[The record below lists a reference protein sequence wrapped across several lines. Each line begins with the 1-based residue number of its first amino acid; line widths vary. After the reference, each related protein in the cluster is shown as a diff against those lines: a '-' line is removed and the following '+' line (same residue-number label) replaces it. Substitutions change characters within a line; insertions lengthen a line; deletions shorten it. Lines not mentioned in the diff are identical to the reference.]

1 MEEKMADTQ
10 TAETVLNPFQANPS
24 GKKMASVIAVYV
36 ILVTS
41 IFVSAGASIVLP
53 IAAEE
58 IGGMDIYSL
67 AMTLSGVSSVALM
80 PLYGYLGAKNPA
92 LRRPLFTASL
102 LISGACIFLRGIASS
117 MWVVVI
123 PSVFLGLYS
132 PAIYI
137 LGYSTIRDMYD
148 QKAAGAYLGIVG
160 TMQGIGLLL
169 GPAVTGLVIA
179 NLGWRALFFIIFPF
193 FILSALLMFF
203 GCKVTKEKTKH
214 MAVAGAFDSL
224 GAVSVMMFLAALLLF
239 LSLGSRAPYGS
250 PLSNVL
256 LAVAI
261 LALALL
267 IVDIKKKGN
276 AAFVPA
282 PALKDINTLCLTI
295 ANFFGNFS
303 VMACTFFLAPFIMY
317 VMGHNAVSTSIANSV
332 YAIIPLFMG
341 PIIGRSIGKAGNA
354 RFVIMWGS
362 GVYRF
367 VLQLA
372 LLFVLSPQTPI
383 WLIYIIMFFA
393 GIYSSAGGV
402 APAVAPQIQLR
413 PEIRQQGN
421 SVIQLGQSFGAS
433 VSIAVYTAVIASR
446 GVEAGFKTALV
457 IAAAAAVIVF
467 FAGIPLKKLEEAK
480 Q

>member
-1 MEEKMADTQ
+1 MADMQATG
-10 TAETVLNPFQANPS
+10 AILNPFQANPS
-24 GKKMASVIAVYV
+24 GKKMMSVIAVYI

-41 IFVSAGASIVLP
+41 IFVSSGASIVLP

-92 LRRPLFTASL
+92 LRRSLFTVSL
-102 LISGACIFLRGIASS
+102 LIPAACIFLRGIATS
-117 MWVVVI
+117 MWIIVI
-123 PSVFLGLYS
+123 PSVFLGMYS

-137 LGYSTIRDMYD
+137 LGYSTVRDMYD
-148 QKAAGAYLGIVG
+148 RKAAGTYLGIVG

-169 GPAVTGLVIA
+169 GPALTGLVIE
-179 NLGWRALFFIIFPF
+179 NLGWRALFFIVFPF
-193 FILSALLMFF
+193 FILAALLMFF
-203 GCKVTKEKTKH
+203 GCKVTKEETKH
-214 MAVAGAFDSL
+214 MAVAGTFDYL

-250 PLSNVL
+250 SLSNAL
-256 LAVAI
+256 LAIA
-261 LALALL
+261 LAGLALL

-282 PALKDINTLCLTI
+282 PALKDTNTLCLTI

-303 VMACTFFLAPFIMY
+303 VMACVFFLAPFIMY
-317 VMGHNAVSTSIANSV
+317 VMGHNAVSTSIANSA

-341 PIIGRSIGKAGNA
+341 PIIGRAIGKAGNA
-354 RFVIMWGS
+354 RSIIMWGS
-362 GVYRF
+362 GAYRF
-367 VLQLA
+367 VLQIA
-372 LLFVLSPQTPI
+372 LLFALGPQTPI
-383 WLIYIIMFFA
+383 WIIYILMFLA
-393 GIYSSAGGV
+393 GLYGSAGGV

-421 SVIQLGQSFGAS
+421 SIIQLGQSFGGS
-433 VSIAVYTAVIASR
+433 VSIAVYTAVITSR
-446 GVEAGFKTALV
+446 GVEAGFKTALI
-457 IAAAAAVIVF
+457 IAAAAAAIVF
-467 FAGIPLKKLEEAK
+467 FSGIPLKKLEEAK

>member
-1 MEEKMADTQ
+1 VEEKMADTQ
-10 TAETVLNPFQANPS
+10 AANSVRNPFQANPS
-24 GKKMASVIAVYV
+24 GKKMTSVIAVYI

-92 LRRPLFTASL
+92 IRRPLFTVSL
-102 LISGACIFLRGIASS
+102 LIPALCIFLRGIATS
-117 MWVVVI
+117 MWIIVI
-123 PSVFLGLYS
+123 PSVFLGMYS

-148 QKAAGAYLGIVG
+148 RKAAGAYLGVVG

-169 GPAVTGLVIA
+169 GPALTGVVVT

-203 GCKVTKEKTKH
+203 GCKVTKEETKH
-214 MAVAGAFDSL
+214 MAVAGAFDFP
-224 GAVSVMMFLAALLLF
+224 GAISVMLFLAALLLF

-250 PLSNVL
+250 SLSNVL
-256 LAVAI
+256 AAIVI
-261 LALALL
+261 LALVLL
-267 IVDIKKKGN
+267 IVDIKKKGT

-282 PALKDINTLCLTI
+282 PVLKDTNTLCLTI

-317 VMGHNAVSTSIANSV
+317 VMGHNAITTSIANSA
-332 YAIIPLFMG
+332 YAIVPLFMG
-341 PIIGRSIGKAGNA
+341 PIIGRAIGKAGNA

-362 GVYRF
+362 GAYRF
-367 VLQLA
+367 VMQLA
-372 LLFVLSPQTPI
+372 LLFALGPQTPI
-383 WLIYIIMFFA
+383 WIVYIIMFLA
-393 GIYSSAGGV
+393 GLYGSAGGV

-433 VSIAVYTAVIASR
+433 VSIAVYTAVITSR
-446 GVEAGFKTALV
+446 GVEAGFKTALM
-457 IAAAAAVIVF
+457 IAAAAAAIVF